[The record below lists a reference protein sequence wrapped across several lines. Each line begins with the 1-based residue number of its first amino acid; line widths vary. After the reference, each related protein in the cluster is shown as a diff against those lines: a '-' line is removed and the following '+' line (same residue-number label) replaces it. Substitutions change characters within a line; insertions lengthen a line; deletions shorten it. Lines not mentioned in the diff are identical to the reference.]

1 MEKDQNIN
9 PESQNEEIKETES
22 KEGIQEVQED
32 SVEKIQEVQE
42 DSVEKNQEVQE
53 DSVEKNQEVQED
65 SVEKNQE
72 VQEVTPEEK
81 IKELE
86 DKVARAFAEM
96 ENQRRRFEKE
106 KDDAF
111 DYGGFSFAK
120 EALNLIDN
128 LERSK
133 QILESDEVLKDTEA
147 LKKTLEHFEI
157 ISKDMI
163 SIFSKNGITP
173 VISIGKKLD
182 PNQHQAMMEIDDDQK
197 EPGTIVQEIQ
207 KGFMMKDRLLRPA
220 LVGVSKKTKTQNDQK
235 SEENEENSNN

>member
-9 PESQNEEIKETES
+9 PESQDEEVKKTETE
-22 KEGIQEVQED
+22 EQILEVQAD
-32 SVEKIQEVQE
+32 STEKKEEV
-42 DSVEKNQEVQE
+42 K
-53 DSVEKNQEVQED
+53 
-65 SVEKNQE
+65 
-72 VQEVTPEEK
+72 EVTPEER

-86 DKVARAFAEM
+86 DKLTRTFAEM

-157 ISKDMI
+157 INKDMV

-173 VISIGKKLD
+173 VVSVGKKLD

-207 KGFMMKDRLLRPA
+207 KGFLMKDRLLRPA
-220 LVGVSKKTKTQNDQK
+220 LVGVSKKAKIQDDQK

>member
-1 MEKDQNIN
+1 MEKEENLNQEKTTA
-9 PESQNEEIKETES
+9 ESSNEEIEADKHAGE
-22 KEGIQEVQED
+22 
-32 SVEKIQEVQE
+32 
-42 DSVEKNQEVQE
+42 NQEE
-53 DSVEKNQEVQED
+53 NKDLEEEKEL
-65 SVEKNQE
+65 S
-72 VQEVTPEEK
+72 PEEK
-81 IKELE
+81 IKELD
-86 DKVARAFAEM
+86 DKLARTFAEM

-157 ISKDMI
+157 ISKDMV

-173 VISIGKKLD
+173 VVSIGKKLD

-220 LVGVSKKTKTQNDQK
+220 LVGVSKKTKTPDDQK
-235 SEENEENSNN
+235 SEENKENSDN